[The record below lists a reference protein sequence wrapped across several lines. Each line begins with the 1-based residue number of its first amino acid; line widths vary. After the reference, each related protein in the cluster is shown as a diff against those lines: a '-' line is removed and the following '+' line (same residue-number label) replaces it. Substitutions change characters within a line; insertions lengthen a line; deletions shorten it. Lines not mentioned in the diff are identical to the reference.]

1 MSLKNKTIEIYTDGA
16 CSGNPGPGGFA
27 AILLFGEKKK
37 IISGFEKHTTNN
49 RMELKAVIEGLKA
62 IKKKDYPVIV
72 YTDSTYVQKGIT
84 QWLEN
89 WKKRDWKNV
98 KNSDLWKT
106 LDKLKSQFK
115 HLTFIHVK
123 GHSGNPLN
131 ELADKTARNEIV
143 KNL

>member
-1 MSLKNKTIEIYTDGA
+1 MLSKNKKIEIYTDGA

-37 IISGFEKHTTNN
+37 IISGYEKHTTNN

-62 IKKKDYPVIV
+62 IKKRDYPVVV

-89 WKKRDWKNV
+89 WKKRDWKKV

-106 LDKLKSQFK
+106 LDKLTSQFK
-115 HLTFIHVK
+115 NITFVHVR

-131 ELADKTARNEIV
+131 ELADKTARKEIE